1 MEKVGIVGYYQVKP
15 ETDIQMS
22 RPEMI
27 FYAARGAL
35 DYAGLKRDDLTTV
48 ISATNDYYDG
58 KTISNCFTVEAGGAY
73 LKDESKVEMDGA
85 HAVNYGLMRCL
96 SGHHKLAL
104 VWGASQPSTFYYSCI
119 RVLENDPT
127 FDRPINLL
135 NDYTAAALGMRAYM
149 NKFGVS
155 IEDIAKVGVKNHKN
169 AAKNPLAWNEAQL
182 PDITVEDILNSEML
196 SDPVTKL
203 MHALPCDGA
212 TALVLA
218 PEKLAKKVIDD
229 PVWITGVGLCQET
242 YYLGDRDLSISV
254 SMKKAAQKAYKLAGI
269 DDPRKDIDVVELFE
283 HSAYEELVL
292 AEALGLC
299 EKGKGSSLSSEIN
312 GEIPI
317 NPSGGNIGAFTPCA
331 TGITRIIEAV
341 KQIQGE
347 AKGYQVKDANRAIAH
362 GQIGFC
368 AQNNIVFILEGG
380 KR

>member
-1 MEKVGIVGYYQVKP
+1 
-15 ETDIQMS
+15 MS

-73 LKDESKVEMDGA
+73 MKDESKVEMDGA
-85 HAVNYGLMRCL
+85 HAVYYGLMRCL

-104 VWGASQPSTFYYSCI
+104 VWGVSQPSTFYYSSV

-149 NKFGVS
+149 TKFNVS
-155 IEDIAKVGVKNHKN
+155 VEDIAHIAVKNHKN
-169 AAKNPLAWNEAQL
+169 AAKNPLACNEAQL
-182 PDITVEDILNSEML
+182 PNIEVMDVLNSEML

-203 MHALPCDGA
+203 MHATLCDGA
-212 TALVLA
+212 TALILA
-218 PEKLAKKVIDD
+218 PEELALKITDD
-229 PVWITGVGLCQET
+229 PVWITGAGLCQET
-242 YYLGDRDLSISV
+242 YYLGDRDLSV
-254 SMKKAAQKAYKLAGI
+254 SLSMEKAAHQAYKLAKI
-269 DDPRKDIDVVELFE
+269 VDPKREINLVELFE
-283 HSAYEELVL
+283 HSAYEELIL

-299 EKGKGSSLSSEIN
+299 DKGKGASLSSEID

-317 NPSGGNIGAFTPCA
+317 NPSGGAIGAFTPCA
-331 TGITRIIEAV
+331 TGINRIVEVA
-341 KQIQGE
+341 KQIRGE
-347 AKGYQVKDANRAIAH
+347 ADGHQVQNVNRAIAH

-368 AQNNIVFILEGG
+368 AQNNIVYVLEGG
-380 KR
+380 RK